1 MDSASLSDLRGF
13 FESKLQVVQT
23 LLELRDFSED
33 DTCTQEMQVV
43 KDEVRQLT
51 TTLAVLRLDIEKQAT
66 NLQHLQ
72 GVNEDLVDLKARL
85 AYMTD
90 NIPDR
95 LPRPTQSR
103 KAESPAIQ
111 RTALKLVTNQIN
123 TSGSVGNQMKTNI
136 SSSKSAHCKQVN
148 VYLPEIDFLTVE
160 EFESCPKYMKGRLGY
175 DHVNKFVEAMNA
187 AYHAKYKLL
196 KQKKSTLND
205 FNRKLFETYNSQKN
219 KDTQDCYFIV
229 DEDIKLHGKMKID
242 KTAQSTLAIL
252 RHCGRVREVRGGRLA
267 RYVYIDR
274 Y

>member
-1 MDSASLSDLRGF
+1 MTAACTVDWSLFTGRCHSIDRSLIIITIIISITFTIVKVIFIILQFVLQVCLILIIFSFLLLLLCFPTLLCLINLCLILFKCSMDSASLSDLRGF

-33 DTCTQEMQVV
+33 DTCTQEM
-43 KDEVRQLT
+43 
-51 TTLAVLRLDIEKQAT
+51 
-66 NLQHLQ
+66 Q

-160 EFESCPKYMKGRLGY
+160 EFE
-175 DHVNKFVEAMNA
+175 N
-187 AYHAKYKLL
+187 
-196 KQKKSTLND
+196 
-205 FNRKLFETYNSQKN
+205 
-219 KDTQDCYFIV
+219 CYFIV